1 MMDRKSCGV
10 SFELASFVLGFLCF
24 FIGNGIFLLGER
36 SYGGK
41 IEIGERKVRRK
52 KGWVVR

>member
-10 SFELASFVLGFLCF
+10 SFELVSFVLGFLCF